1 MEGHR
6 LPERLHGPL
15 GVAAPLQVRA
25 ERLEGVGQV
34 GQEGVPLF
42 PQQVDGLPRRW
53 QRHLRP
59 AGGGQAPGKREEGG
73 GEARAAGLGAL
84 CGRLAVQG
92 DGLLRRPETRRHIA
106 GLVQVTGQAVQ
117 RRGQLRTEG
126 ARPLRG
132 ELAEAAACFLGR
144 LDRPGGVAH
153 RRTVAA
159 EAVEGGGEPGEE
171 GLGILLGE
179 APQET
184 DRLLGQGHGLYRL
197 PGTCQMP
204 GVAQQVLRE
213 RRHGRPWL
221 LLLDQ
226 LPLEPYGLL
235 RERHGGRPV
244 PGVGDAV
251 AQGPHGLR
259 QLRLEAVRALH
270 AELGVD
276 PRGLLRRGQRPFPVP
291 GPGTERGELTE
302 GGGQAGQ
309 AGGGVTFGD
318 GAPAPYL
325 FLHLRQTPVGCG
337 PHPRTS
343 RLVAHA
349 RPTVL
354 VTHARPTV
362 LAVHSGQ
369 PCRYHPRERSLR

>member
-1 MEGHR
+1 M
-6 LPERLHGPL
+6 
-15 GVAAPLQVRA
+15 
-25 ERLEGVGQV
+25 
-34 GQEGVPLF
+34 
-42 PQQVDGLPRRW
+42 
-53 QRHLRP
+53 
-59 AGGGQAPGKREEGG
+59 
-73 GEARAAGLGAL
+73 
-84 CGRLAVQG
+84 
-92 DGLLRRPETRRHIA
+92 
-106 GLVQVTGQAVQ
+106 
-117 RRGQLRTEG
+117 
-126 ARPLRG
+126 
-132 ELAEAAACFLGR
+132 
-144 LDRPGGVAH
+144 
-153 RRTVAA
+153 AA

-276 PRGLLRRGQRPFPVP
+276 PRGLLRP
-291 GPGTERGELTE
+291 GRRHFRSPAPAPSAKLTE

-318 GAPAPYL
+318 GAQAPYL
-325 FLHLRQTPVGCG
+325 FLHLRQTPVGC
-337 PHPRTS
+337 PTPAPRAS
-343 RLVAHA
+343 SPMPA
-349 RPTVL
+349 
-354 VTHARPTV
+354 
-362 LAVHSGQ
+362 
-369 PCRYHPRERSLR
+369 PRSS